1 MATAVVQQ
9 QTLRHTT
16 PPPTTI
22 SPPLNLSKSPS
33 PAPNKHVPAHPPDP
47 SLVAQFKPPAA
58 TDGKDAQPS
67 SLLYPPDGFSRVT
80 SLPPVYSIDAET
92 LAAALDH
99 LASQPLPDPNHVFP
113 WFHGLHPDNH
123 FQVGFFT
130 NRKRGLRQIPRC
142 WRGITVIKLGG
153 DLSKAKLRGAVSPD
167 EVLSPSSSEF
177 LMADPREGFSVRN
190 FQIQT
195 AKLAPLSDIVIYG
208 EDGLNN
214 VDILDAAGRI
224 ASAQHDWNM
233 QNFPEREKPH
243 FNTFILSGWFLC
255 CASFLET
262 VVLTVNR
269 YISWNRGKMSRSG
282 CHRLSGSDYWPGH
295 GFL

>member
-16 PPPTTI
+16 PPPTSI

-33 PAPNKHVPAHPPDP
+33 PAPHKHVPAHPPDP
-47 SLVAQFKPPAA
+47 SLVAQFESRAA
-58 TDGKDAQPS
+58 TDGKDAQQS

-142 WRGITVIKLGG
+142 WRGITVIKIGG

-208 EDGLNN
+208 EDGLNH

-243 FNTFILSGWFLC
+243 FNTFILSG
-255 CASFLET
+255 
-262 VVLTVNR
+262 
-269 YISWNRGKMSRSG
+269 
-282 CHRLSGSDYWPGH
+282 
-295 GFL
+295 